1 MKKDLPSAL
10 RRILDSRQRAVDQ
23 EPARRY
29 AAVLVPLFYH
39 QEEYH
44 LLFTLRTERLATHSG
59 QVAFPGGLCD
69 AGDKSPL
76 HTALREAEEEVGL
89 KQDDVQVLGSLD
101 DIRTRSTNYIV
112 TPFVGLVPHPYSY
125 RPDLT
130 EVAKIFSVPLLFLQD
145 QQNLNHELWV
155 HNDEEIPI
163 VTYRYQ
169 GYKIWGA
176 TQRII
181 ENLLEILSNEY
192 EDPS

>member
-125 RPDLT
+125 RPDPT